1 MKNNK
6 NKIVNMKKFFKNKKC
21 TFRDIIPKYYKI
33 YAVILS
39 SLIATVIAFTFRYL
53 ILSYFNLDILIVTE
67 TPFLSLITL
76 FNVNFIRFSF
86 KYYLENLFNKPSF
99 MDINDIL
106 NTPSP
111 PANPPV
117 QNPQPPV
124 QNPQPPVNPVGNV
137 QGNPQGGNVQGNILG
152 HLFTYQNGS
161 YTIRDPQ
168 NIGARGYIN
177 PQTGL
182 PYPSSQP
189 YAKNLSEAMKDA
201 ANRHGNPT
209 VGWNPHAFDA
219 NSRRFFEDFMR
230 FNYPN
235 RAEDSWWN
243 SSPIRKNIR
252 RLP

>member
-1 MKNNK
+1 MKKNK
-6 NKIVNMKKFFKNKKC
+6 NKMVNMNMKKFLKNKKC
-21 TFRDIIPKYYKI
+21 TFRNIIPKYYKI

-39 SLIATVIAFTFRYL
+39 SLIATVIAFTF
-53 ILSYFNLDILIVTE
+53 
-67 TPFLSLITL
+67 
-76 FNVNFIRFSF
+76 
-86 KYYLENLFNKPSF
+86 KYYLDNLFNKPSF

-124 QNPQPPVNPVGNV
+124 QNPQPPVQNPQPPVNPVGNV
-137 QGNPQGGNVQGNILG
+137 QGNPQGGNVQGNIPG

-209 VGWNPHAFDA
+209 VG
-219 NSRRFFEDFMR
+219 
-230 FNYPN
+230 
-235 RAEDSWWN
+235 
-243 SSPIRKNIR
+243 
-252 RLP
+252 